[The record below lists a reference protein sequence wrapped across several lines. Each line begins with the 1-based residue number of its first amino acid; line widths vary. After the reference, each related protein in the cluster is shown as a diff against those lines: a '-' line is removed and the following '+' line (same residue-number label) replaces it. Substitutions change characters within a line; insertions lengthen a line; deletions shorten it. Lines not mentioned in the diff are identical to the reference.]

1 MTEKTKETHQD
12 SEVHIVKPPVYLAI
26 FFSLLVLTALTTGIS
41 FIDLGVFNAV
51 IALAIAC
58 PESVLGG
65 ALFHAHSLQLS
76 AAETNGSRGTVYVYA
91 AHQPY
96 HDGLHQPR
104 LGHVLNARRARQTS
118 NRANERCGSTGP
130 TASLLGSGDLLA
142 GHALGILQLIY
153 FPVAALTSIVGSSWL
168 EVFVIF
174 AGGMLTFSASIAAFY
189 QRRIASRLLLT
200 GGIVLLGF
208 AIGGQFVAPLNTRG
222 IPNLLLLFLSGAVAV
237 SLGLFGAIT
246 DRKGWPSLRDLP

>member
-1 MTEKTKETHQD
+1 MKDADQQ
-12 SEVHIVKPPVYLAI
+12 VRLRRFWGAAI
-26 FFSLLVLTALTTGIS
+26 FSLGTLWGFSNI
-41 FIDLGVFNAV
+41 
-51 IALAIAC
+51 
-58 PESVLGG
+58 
-65 ALFHAHSLQLS
+65 
-76 AAETNGSRGTVYVYA
+76 
-91 AHQPY
+91 
-96 HDGLHQPR
+96 
-104 LGHVLNARRARQTS
+104 
-118 NRANERCGSTGP
+118 
-130 TASLLGSGDLLA
+130 
-142 GHALGILQLIY
+142 IY

-237 SLGLFGAIT
+237 ALGLFGAIT